1 VPDVDDTVL
10 AAAQVGAGWA
20 FERIY
25 EQLAPA
31 VHGYLRSQGIDDP
44 EGAVNDVFLRAFRGL
59 AAFEGSPVAFRSF
72 VFTVAH
78 HLVVDRRRFASRRP
92 REVAVERLPDV
103 GASDDPEHEAIERI
117 GRERLAA
124 LLELLTSDQ
133 RDVLLLRFVA
143 DLSIEEVAAA
153 QGRSVGA
160 VKAMQHRALASV
172 RRLLEE
178 IGDEAVSRPA
188 SLTFTAP

>member
-1 VPDVDDTVL
+1 MPDVDPSVL
-10 AAAQVGAGWA
+10 DAARTGAGWA

-25 EQLAPA
+25 GQLAPA

-44 EGAVNDVFLRAFRGL
+44 EGAVNDVFLRVFGAIGRFDG
-59 AAFEGSPVAFRSF
+59 GPSAFRSW
-72 VFTVAH
+72 VFAIAH
-78 HLVVDRRRFASRRP
+78 HLVIDRRRFASRRP
-92 REVAVERLPDV
+92 AVVPVEHLPEVATGQV
-103 GASDDPEHEAIERI
+103 DDEVI
-117 GRERLAA
+117 GRFDASVVAGVLR
-124 LLELLTSDQ
+124 LLTADQ

-143 DLSIEEVAAA
+143 DLSLEEVAEA

-178 IGDEAVSRPA
+178 IAPEAVSPPA
-188 SLTFTAP
+188 STTLTRT